1 MGDAFRRLFLGLGIA
16 LGLASGQPDPS
27 IAARV
32 SIAEAALGG
41 GPALVVDARLE
52 NAFAP
57 GALELVE
64 TGTRVALR
72 YTARL
77 EGPGGPGAEA
87 SEVRS
92 LWYDMRSSR
101 YGVSFDGGKTAAMVD
116 PQAARNVVSELRG
129 LELCRAADAAIGA
142 RVVVRAEIGILDARG
157 EWHDAPV
164 LWNYYGPR
172 AVLSLDALPATPAP
186 AAGAAGAR

>member
-1 MGDAFRRLFLGLGIA
+1 MGDALRRLFLGLGIA

-27 IAARV
+27 IFA
-32 SIAEAALGG
+32 SIAPAADGRGG
-41 GPALVVDARLE
+41 VALVVYARID

-77 EGPGGPGAEA
+77 EGPGGQSIEAAETRA
-87 SEVRS
+87 
-92 LWYDMRSSR
+92 LWYDMRSAR
-101 YGVSFDGGKTAAMVD
+101 YGVSFDGGKTAAFVD
-116 PQAARNVVSELRG
+116 PRAARNLVSELRG
-129 LELCRAADAAIGA
+129 LELCRQADAGEGA
-142 RVVVRAEIGILDARG
+142 RVVVRAEIGIIDSRG
-157 EWHDAPV
+157 DWHDAPV

-172 AVLSLDALPATPAP
+172 AALAIGAP
-186 AAGAAGAR
+186 VDGAAEGR